1 MTEVFKQIIALLIA
15 EDIPFDITKKD
26 NQWYI
31 YHDDLWDISDVYES
45 KIFAFP
51 RMSNFMELGYWADS
65 YSRNYIDHIKH
76 IELCAKL
83 SGQEE

>member
-1 MTEVFKQIIALLIA
+1 MTEMFKQIISYLIA
-15 EDIPFDITKKD
+15 ENIPFDITKKD

-51 RMSNFMELGYWADS
+51 RMSTFTELGYWADS
-65 YSRNYIDHIKH
+65 YAKNYILKIQV
-76 IELCAKL
+76 IETIAENE
-83 SGQEE
+83 SEE

>member
-26 NQWYI
+26 NRWYI

-45 KIFAFP
+45 KIFTFP
-51 RMSNFMELGYWADS
+51 QLATYYTLGYWDDS
-65 YSRNYIDHIKH
+65 QAKNYITQIK
-76 IELCAKL
+76 AV
-83 SGQEE
+83 EESVK

>member
-26 NQWYI
+26 NRWYI

-51 RMSNFMELGYWADS
+51 QLATYYALGYWDNSHAKS
-65 YSRNYIDHIKH
+65 YLTQIK
-76 IELCAKL
+76 AV
-83 SGQEE
+83 EESVK